1 MCRFLV
7 VALLVQSLAMA
18 AEAQTLEDEVKRLG
32 RTPGSSL
39 NELQPIKVPRKL
51 LGRSFENCP
60 VTDRAGVQKDLEQ
73 AAGRAE
79 TVETIL
85 GLTVVFLTGD
95 EGGKAEQEFVPALLS
110 KAETGAKVVYYW
122 DKAQAWFYGRKTSSK
137 FQVCRP
143 SPGIL
148 VVRPVKDAFPQA
160 AGLAGARPQPLPL
173 LSFGSPLVGLDASRM
188 TLRIPPCTPYPLF
201 PADVTSPWILGRVVK
216 KADPSTAWV
225 LPLSAVVVTLFGSSS
240 GSCVTGGDGKFFFH
254 NLGSGDYTLM
264 IGASYSQALRIEPG
278 INISIGDVIQR

>member
-7 VALLVQSLAMA
+7 LALLVQSLAVMA
-18 AEAQTLEDEVKRLG
+18 EGQTLQDQVNRLG
-32 RTPGSSL
+32 HTPGSSL
-39 NELQPIKVPRKL
+39 NELQPTDVPRKL
-51 LGRSFENCP
+51 LAHVFENCP

-110 KAETGAKVVYYW
+110 RARTGAKVVYYW
-122 DKAQAWFYGRKTSSK
+122 DKAQAWFYGRKGPSK

-143 SPGIL
+143 GPGIV
-148 VVRPVKDAFPQA
+148 VVRPVQDAFPEA
-160 AGLAGARPQPLPL
+160 AGLAGAPSQPFPRLPL
-173 LSFGSPLVGLDASRM
+173 GSPLVGLDASRM

-201 PADVTSPWILGRVVK
+201 PADVTSPWVLGRVVMK
-216 KADPSTAWV
+216 QDSSAGWV
-225 LPLSAVVVTLFGSSS
+225 FSLNAVVVTLFGSSP

-254 NLGSGDYTLM
+254 NLRNGDYTLM
-264 IGASYSQALRIEPG
+264 IGASYSQALKIEPG
-278 INISIGDVIQR
+278 INITIGDVIQR